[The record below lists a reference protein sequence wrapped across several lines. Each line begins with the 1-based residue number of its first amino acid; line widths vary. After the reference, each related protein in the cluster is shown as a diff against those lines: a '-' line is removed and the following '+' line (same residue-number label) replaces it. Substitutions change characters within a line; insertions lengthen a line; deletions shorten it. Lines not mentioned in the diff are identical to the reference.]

1 MPLITVGKIDA
12 VGLGPSCERE
22 KERIGEGKEE
32 LLRRPMHEEEE
43 EEEEKEEEEREDA
56 DRGVSGGNTIGAA

>member
-43 EEEEKEEEEREDA
+43 EEEREDA

>member
-32 LLRRPMHEEEE
+32 LLRRPMHD
-43 EEEEKEEEEREDA
+43 EEEEREDA